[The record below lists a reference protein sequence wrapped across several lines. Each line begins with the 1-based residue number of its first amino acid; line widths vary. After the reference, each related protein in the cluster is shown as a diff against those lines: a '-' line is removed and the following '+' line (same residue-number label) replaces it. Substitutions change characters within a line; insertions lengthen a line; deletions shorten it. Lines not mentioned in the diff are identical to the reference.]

1 MITHCPFSD
10 HELISLTFSMHKIK
24 RGPGFWKMNV
34 NTIRSERFKQA
45 FETFW
50 PGWIKQQDTFGNKRY
65 WWEATKWKIK
75 NLTIQ
80 VGKSLKINELFIQ
93 KLEKELDVL
102 DSKLNTDDNIN
113 RRNELECKIKQYYDD
128 KCTAARVR
136 SRIQS
141 WEEGEK
147 SSKFFFDLERKNARE
162 KEWVKIKCPDG
173 STSENID
180 IILKEQV
187 NFYSKLFT
195 SEGWDGQKAAELLTK
210 LESVFITRRKRKLRK
225 GRN

>member
-1 MITHCPFSD
+1 
-10 HELISLTFSMHKIK
+10 MHKIK

-50 PGWIKQQDTFGNKRY
+50 PGWIKQQDKFGNKRD

-80 VGKSLKINELFIQ
+80 VGKSLKINELFIK
-93 KLEKELDVL
+93 KLERELEAL
-102 DSKLNTDDNIN
+102 DIKLNTDDNIN

-136 SRIQS
+136 CPAFNH
-141 WEEGEK
+141 GKKEK
-147 SSKFFFDLERKNARE
+147 NHQNSFS
-162 KEWVKIKCPDG
+162 I
-173 STSENID
+173 
-180 IILKEQV
+180 
-187 NFYSKLFT
+187 
-195 SEGWDGQKAAELLTK
+195 
-210 LESVFITRRKRKLRK
+210 
-225 GRN
+225 

>member
-1 MITHCPFSD
+1 MITHCLFSD

-24 RGPGFWKMNV
+24 RGPGFWKMNI

-50 PGWIKQQDTFGNKRY
+50 SGWITQQDKFDNKRD

-75 NLTIQ
+75 TLTMQ
-80 VGKSLKINELFIQ
+80 VGKSLKINELFIK
-93 KLEKELDVL
+93 KLERELEAL

-147 SSKFFFDLERKNARE
+147 SSKFFFDLEKKKCQRE
-162 KEWVKIKCPDG
+162 G
-173 STSENID
+173 MGEN
-180 IILKEQV
+180 
-187 NFYSKLFT
+187 
-195 SEGWDGQKAAELLTK
+195 
-210 LESVFITRRKRKLRK
+210 
-225 GRN
+225 